1 MNNSQQ
7 IDVNVSDARKTY
19 EKFSKVI
26 FDVEEYSLKYSVII
40 EFILIA
46 KNGNEHIEH
55 EVYSRI
61 LRDTLNKTHA
71 YKVRDL
77 FLDASPQ
84 EVLLYCLYNDAICI
98 TEVFNVNK
106 EDPMEGDTNWFK
118 RHGLP
123 DTVKILAIENIDVR
137 VHESHWCYYMEKEIT
152 WNTNTK

>member
-1 MNNSQQ
+1 MINSRQ
-7 IDVNVSDARKTY
+7 IDINVNDARKTY

-26 FDVEEYSLKYSVII
+26 FDVECCSFKYSVIV
-40 EFILIA
+40 EFNLIA

-55 EVYSRI
+55 EVYSVI
-61 LRDTLNKTHA
+61 LRDTPNKTHA
-71 YKVRDL
+71 HKVMDL

-98 TEVFNVNK
+98 TEIFNVNK

-123 DTVKILAIENIDVR
+123 DTVKILGIENIDVR
-137 VHESHWCYYMEKEIT
+137 VRESH
-152 WNTNTK
+152 